1 MILAFEHYT
10 SEESRLGSLIKMW
23 ERYPYVHVEL
33 ILEQYDWVCFSA
45 RTKEDGVYLKPFKD
59 VIKTVE
65 DWKGYRLPIV
75 QEQTVYE
82 AGLGLVG
89 KEFGYGNIAN
99 SQVFKN
105 FRHDP
110 NKKFCSQSIYE
121 VLKQATPPLPFP
133 MIAANR
139 VTPKMLHEWVLQ
151 LQYPEVGLIR
161 P

>member
-33 ILEQYDWVCFSA
+33 IFENYDWVCFSA

-59 VIKTVE
+59 VVKTP
-65 DWKGYRLPIV
+65 DHWKGYRLPIGT
-75 QEQTVYE
+75 EAATYE
-82 AGLGLVG
+82 AAFALIG

-99 SQVFKN
+99 SQVLKN

-121 VLKQATPPLPFP
+121 VIKQTTQLPFP
-133 MIAANR
+133 AIASNR
-139 VTPKMLHEWVLQ
+139 VTPKMLHEWILQ
-151 LQYPEVGLIR
+151 LTYPEVSLIR
-161 P
+161 